1 MEENRNL
8 SIRYCQTDKFVANY
22 MTIPLD
28 GSKLKR
34 ILTTDYELVNNS
46 SRLSNYWQVEHVN
59 VGILFVRH
67 DIYIFS
73 RIE

>member
-1 MEENRNL
+1 MEENVHL
-8 SIRYCQTDKFVANY
+8 SIRYCPADKFVANY

-34 ILTTDYELVNNS
+34 ILTIDYKLVNSS

-59 VGILFVRH
+59 VGFLCVM
-67 DIYIFS
+67 IYIFFKN
-73 RIE
+73 